1 MLSGFLEVDKSLSN
15 RKWIGPSSQQERLAT
30 SLVQQHGVSQLTAL
44 LSVKR
49 GVVSDDLASYL
60 LPKLKNLMPDPY
72 VLQDMQKGAE
82 RFITALT
89 QKEKICIFADYDVD
103 GTVSASILLLWLKFF
118 NINPSIYIPDRIK
131 EGYGPNVSAM
141 ETIAKKNTLIIC
153 VDCGTAVSYTHL
165 RAHET

>member
-15 RKWIGPSSQQERLAT
+15 RKWIGPSPQQERLAS

-44 LSVKR
+44 LCVKR

-60 LPKLKNLMPDPY
+60 LPKLKSLMPDPY

-82 RFITALT
+82 RLITALT

-103 GTVSASILLLWLKFF
+103 GGASAALIFDFHADFIIKTK
-118 NINPSIYIPDRIK
+118 IYVPARIY
-131 EGYGPNVSAM
+131 EG
-141 ETIAKKNTLIIC
+141 
-153 VDCGTAVSYTHL
+153 
-165 RAHET
+165 